1 MHEEA
6 SQDDKSGR
14 KALES
19 LLFEVPLDDEACA
32 SSAVTVGD
40 DVNDEVGD
48 AQDLVDRAFAAFVSA
63 HKLDLNIFHSAE
75 WANLLA
81 TADESCYNVPTTLL
95 ARARP
100 SIFPTSRPCMAS
112 LTADEG
118 YK

>member
-32 SSAVTVGD
+32 SAVTVGD

-75 WANLLA
+75 WANL
-81 TADESCYNVPTTLL
+81 PTCD
-95 ARARP
+95 
-100 SIFPTSRPCMAS
+100 S
-112 LTADEG
+112 G
-118 YK
+118 